1 MVFLLVV
8 VISPSHKNPVTILF
22 RKVQKY
28 TTSNFIKEIQAGI
41 LHRVSALL
49 FRDMAL
55 QPDIRL
61 YTFLLQIHILI
72 SFIVPIL
79 KMKINLAQAIVQ
91 LIGQILFLFA
101 LALMVAKSF
110 MPRMTSISNIRLFP
124 LALVLNP
131 TPSTTSTTIPGTVTS
146 M

>member
-8 VISPSHKNPVTILF
+8 AISPSHKNPVTILF

-28 TTSNFIKEIQAGI
+28 TTSSLIKEIQAI
-41 LHRVSALL
+41 LLHRVSALL

-55 QPDIRL
+55 QTDIRL
-61 YTFLLQIHILI
+61 YIFLLQIHILI

-79 KMKINLAQAIVQ
+79 KIKISLAYAIVQ
-91 LIGQILFLFA
+91 LIVQILFLFT

-110 MPRMTSISNIRLFP
+110 MPPMISTSNIRLFP

-131 TPSTTSTTIPGTVTS
+131 TPSTTLITTSGTVTS